1 MKDTIEIVSKI
12 EVDTNK
18 KLALVYTPGVAES
31 SMEIYNNPDRVFDL
45 TNRSNSI
52 GIISYSYEDSYK
64 RAVYIKKTYNID
76 AYPLEIKKTT
86 KEDLDFVIDNIMPN
100 FMGVDTALIEGK
112 PYDCEN
118 TIPTQSKYCFFEGDI
133 EDLEAIRLRELFGG
147 VVETKIVQG
156 ESSEKP
162 VAIVS
167 DGSAVLG
174 LGNITAAAGLP
185 VMEGKAVLFK
195 ELGNVNAVSLC
206 VKTQDKDEIIKIVEL
221 LENSFSAINLEDIC
235 APKCFEIENTLIENL
250 SIPVFHDDQHGTAI
264 VVSAGLLNA
273 LEIVEKK
280 LENIKVVI
288 SGAGA
293 AGLAICKL
301 LLKLGVSNIILV
313 NRKGIVYKNNPLN
326 NPELEKAAQITNKEN
341 LKGGLDT
348 AIKGADIFIGVSAA
362 DILAQDMVRD
372 MASDAIVF
380 ALANPTPEIMPNLAL
395 EAGAKIAA
403 SGRSDFDNQINNC
416 LAFPGLFRGVLDA
429 KVTKITDDIKIQA
442 ALALAQTVDEDELA
456 PDYII
461 PQALDKRVAKNI
473 SACIID
479 YVRIPTS
486 NIKF

>member
-1 MKDTIEIVSKI
+1 MNDTIEIVSKI

-31 SMEIYNNPDRVFDL
+31 SLEIHQNPDRVFDL

-52 GIISYSYEDSYK
+52 GVISYSYEDSYK
-64 RAVYIKKTYNID
+64 RAVHIKKTCNID

-86 KEDLDFVIDNIMPN
+86 QEDLDFVIKNIMPN

-112 PYDCEN
+112 PYDSEN
-118 TIPTQSKYCFFEGDI
+118 TIPTQSRYCFFEGNI
-133 EDLEAIRLRELFGG
+133 ENLEAIKLRELFGG

-156 ESSEKP
+156 EIGEKP
-162 VAIVS
+162 VAILS

-174 LGNITAAAGLP
+174 LGNIGALAGLP

-195 ELGNVNAVSLC
+195 ELGSVDAISLC
-206 VKTQDKDEIIKIVEL
+206 VETQDKDEIIKIAQL
-221 LENSFSAINLEDIC
+221 LENSFAAINLEDIC
-235 APKCFEIENTLIENL
+235 APKCFEIEKTLIENL

-273 LEIVEKK
+273 LEVVGKK

-293 AGLAICKL
+293 AGLAICRL

-313 NRKGIVYKNNPLN
+313 NRKGIVYKNNPVN
-326 NPELEKAAQITNKEN
+326 NPELEKMAAVTNKEN
-341 LKGGLDT
+341 LRGTLDV
-348 AIKGADIFIGVSAA
+348 AIKGADVFIGVSAA
-362 DILAQDMVRD
+362 GVLGQDMVRD
-372 MASDAIVF
+372 MAHDAVVF
-380 ALANPTPEIMPNLAL
+380 ALANPVPEIMPDLAL

-416 LAFPGLFRGVLDA
+416 LAFPGLFRGVIDA

-442 ALALAQTVDEDELA
+442 ALALAQTVEEDELA

-461 PQALDKRVAKNI
+461 PQALNKGVAKNI

-486 NIKF
+486 NIKT